1 MKYVFPIYRMTY
13 NKLMSGEKKIDIR
26 LYDDTIEKVR
36 PNDVFE
42 YVCTELNEKV
52 YGVVRGVMLFDTL
65 ASMEQIINPRLV
77 GYSDWNEIR
86 LRIERLYPLSVRR
99 LKFMTAIFIETIDS
113 NYHNRRYGEND
124 RDYDDEQLVNYMA
137 NKPSSYETM
146 PYRDDRHHEN
156 DEELEKNSEELI
168 KIAEIEHPED
178 EEVPG
183 ETKSDDERESQ
194 PKISLSEMEYFN
206 RGGRE

>member
-124 RDYDDEQLVNYMA
+124 RDYDDEQLVKYMA
-137 NKPSSYETM
+137 NKPSYYETM

-183 ETKSDDERESQ
+183 EAKSDDERESQ